1 MARFLRLPGKTKGLV
16 INTSI
21 PLSLDEDT
29 AEQLRNLIA
38 KNDGTILGVVESGG
52 GLVIQSS
59 FPDSSSANSFV
70 LEAEEFG
77 LG

>member
-1 MARFLRLPGKTKGLV
+1 MARFLKVPGRNRGVV

-21 PLSLDEDT
+21 PIGLDEDT
-29 AEQLRNLIA
+29 AEQLRNLIT

-59 FPDSSSANSFV
+59 FPDSSSANAFV